1 MAIRAIPGNVR
12 KRRALANS
20 HFPSRAFAGCTD
32 NSKEPGDGFGPR
44 QLLRTPRK
52 NDRVRKLCNRGPL
65 YFSGG
70 PASAQESK
78 VSKRPVCSE

>member
-20 HFPSRAFAGCTD
+20 HFLSRVRRLHGQFKRTGGRIC
-32 NSKEPGDGFGPR
+32 PR

-78 VSKRPVCSE
+78 VSK